1 MSTPVQLRTSRP
13 TPNCV
18 VLAVLGEI
26 DLVTVPGLEA
36 AISEHVAAAPC
47 LVIDLSDVTFFGSL
61 GLAAVMR
68 AITLAEERGTQ
79 LMLVTG
85 DRVRRT
91 MELTQT
97 QDLFTMLNS
106 VEDAL
111 RSC

>member
-1 MSTPVQLRTSRP
+1 VSTPVQLRTSRP

-18 VLAVLGEI
+18 VLAVVGEI

-36 AISEHVAAAPC
+36 AILEHVAAAPC
-47 LVIDLSDVTFFGSL
+47 LVLDLSGVTFFGSL
-61 GLAAVMR
+61 GLAAIIR
-68 AITLAEERGTQ
+68 ATTLAEERGTR
-79 LMLVTG
+79 LMLVAAA
-85 DRVRRT
+85 RVRRT

-97 QDLFTMLNS
+97 EDLFTMLDS